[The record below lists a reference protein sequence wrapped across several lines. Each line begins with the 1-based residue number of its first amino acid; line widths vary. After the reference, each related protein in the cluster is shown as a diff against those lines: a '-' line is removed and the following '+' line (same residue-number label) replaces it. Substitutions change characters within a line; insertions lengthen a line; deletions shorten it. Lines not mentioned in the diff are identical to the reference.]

1 MHDESIPFSIF
12 GTSSKS
18 RNTTLF
24 TLTVF
29 EPRGRRGFGECS
41 RDLDAVVEVGS
52 DDVFLFSLGGSSLL
66 DLLDDV
72 RVWVS
77 W

>member
-1 MHDESIPFSIF
+1 MDDKSIPLSIF
-12 GTSSKS
+12 GTSSKG

-29 EPRGRRGFGECS
+29 EPRGRRGFSECS
-41 RDLDAVVEVGS
+41 RDMDTVVEVGS

-66 DLLDDV
+66 DLLLRV
-72 RVWVS
+72 RV
-77 W
+77 